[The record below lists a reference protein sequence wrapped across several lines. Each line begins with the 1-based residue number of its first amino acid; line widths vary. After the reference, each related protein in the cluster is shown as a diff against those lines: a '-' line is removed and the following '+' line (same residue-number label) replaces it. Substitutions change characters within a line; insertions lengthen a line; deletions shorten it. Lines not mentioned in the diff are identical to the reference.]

1 MKTYKHKLTGE
12 TLKAEKNI
20 EIECFGEIVG
30 GVQFKNEKGE
40 QRVLSNRQIERM
52 LEELNN

>member
-20 EIECFGEIVG
+20 EIKCFEEIVG

-52 LEELNN
+52 LEESNS